1 MGRKLKMKETHFT
14 EETKSLAFSV
24 EDYEKRLYDLQQ
36 MVEIAKSLCSVLDY
50 SNLVESIIYMCMA
63 QMRVLGAG
71 VFVLE
76 SFDADHLNLG
86 SNFNGMEVDAN
97 LKYSIPLTHP
107 IVSYC
112 VKRNKPFILQSFFA
126 DNPFV
131 TDFPEFTSLNP
142 SLIVP
147 LVQKGNIKGILLLG
161 ERLDLGEGVDYSDYE
176 MTQIESIASLI
187 AITVNNAT
195 LIEQT
200 TTDTMT
206 HLRLKHYFYSVLNDK
221 LDVSYQQK
229 IPLSILMLDIDF
241 FKRFNDEHG
250 HACGDFVLQN
260 VAKIIMNGIRGNDM
274 AARYGGEEF
283 VVMLHNTDATA
294 AVQVAER
301 IRKDI
306 EKQEFTYEGNT
317 MHVEI
322 SIGVSVVDFDKGYSS
337 KQLVEFADKALY
349 YSKRNGRNRSTLATE
364 EIINSNLENH
374 CK

>member
-1 MGRKLKMKETHFT
+1 MGRKLKMKETDVT
-14 EETKSLAFSV
+14 EEKTLALPI
-24 EDYEKRLYDLQQ
+24 EEYEKRLYDLQQ
-36 MVEIAKSLCSVLDY
+36 LVEIAKSLCSVLDY

-86 SNFNGMEVDAN
+86 SNFNGMEVDPA
-97 LKYSIPLTHP
+97 LKYSIPLCHP

-112 VKRNKPFILQSFFA
+112 IKKNKPFILQEFFA
-126 DNPFV
+126 DNPLV
-131 TDFPEFTSLNP
+131 DTFPELTSLKP
-142 SLIVP
+142 SLVVP
-147 LVQKGNIKGILLLG
+147 LVQKSYLKGILLLG
-161 ERLDLGEGVDYSDYE
+161 ERLDLGEGVDYSEYE
-176 MTQIESIASLI
+176 MAQIESIASLI

-206 HLRLKHYFYSVLNDK
+206 HLRLKHYFYSVLSDK
-221 LDVSYQQK
+221 LDISYQQK
-229 IPLSILMLDIDF
+229 VPMSVLMLDIDF
-241 FKRFNDEHG
+241 FKHFNDEYG
-250 HACGDFVLQN
+250 HACGDFVLQS
-260 VAKIIMNGIRGNDM
+260 VARIIMNGIRGNDR
-274 AARYGGEEF
+274 ATRYGGEVF
-283 VVMLHNTDATA
+283 VVMFHNTPGAA

-306 EKQEFTYEGNT
+306 ENQEFVYEGNT
-317 MHVEI
+317 MRVTI
-322 SIGVSVVDFDKGYSS
+322 SIGVSVVDFEKGFSS

-349 YSKRNGRNRSTLATE
+349 YSKRNGRNRVTLATE

>member
-1 MGRKLKMKETHFT
+1 MGRKLKMKETDVT
-14 EETKSLAFSV
+14 EEKTLALPI
-24 EDYEKRLYDLQQ
+24 EEYEKRLYDLQQ
-36 MVEIAKSLCSVLDY
+36 LVEIAKSLCSVLDY
-50 SNLVESIIYMCMA
+50 SNLVESIIFMCMA

-86 SNFNGMEVDAN
+86 SNFNGMEVDPA
-97 LKYSIPLTHP
+97 LKYSIPLCHP

-112 VKRNKPFILQSFFA
+112 IKKNKPFILQEFFA
-126 DNPFV
+126 DNPLV
-131 TDFPEFTSLNP
+131 DTFPELTSLKP
-142 SLIVP
+142 SLVVP
-147 LVQKGNIKGILLLG
+147 LVQKSYLKGILLLG
-161 ERLDLGEGVDYSDYE
+161 ERLDLGEGVDYSEYE
-176 MTQIESIASLI
+176 MAQIESIASLI

-206 HLRLKHYFYSVLNDK
+206 HLRLKHYFYSVLSDK
-221 LDVSYQQK
+221 LDISYQQK
-229 IPLSILMLDIDF
+229 VPMSVLMLDIDF
-241 FKRFNDEHG
+241 FKHFNDEYG
-250 HACGDFVLQN
+250 HACGDFVLQS
-260 VAKIIMNGIRGNDM
+260 VARIIMNGIRGNDM

-283 VVMLHNTDATA
+283 VVMLHNTPGAA

-306 EKQEFTYEGNT
+306 ENQEFVYEGNT
-317 MHVEI
+317 MRVTI
-322 SIGVSVVDFDKGYSS
+322 SIGVSVVDFEKGFSS

-349 YSKRNGRNRSTLATE
+349 YSKRNGRNRVTLATE

>member
-1 MGRKLKMKETHFT
+1 MGRKLKMKETDVT
-14 EETKSLAFSV
+14 EEKTLALPI
-24 EDYEKRLYDLQQ
+24 EEYEKRLYDLQQ
-36 MVEIAKSLCSVLDY
+36 LVEIAKSLCSVLDY

-86 SNFNGMEVDAN
+86 SNFNGMEVDPA
-97 LKYSIPLTHP
+97 LKYSIPLCHP

-112 VKRNKPFILQSFFA
+112 IKKNKPFILQEFFA
-126 DNPFV
+126 DNPLV
-131 TDFPEFTSLNP
+131 DTFPELTSLKP
-142 SLIVP
+142 SLVVP
-147 LVQKGNIKGILLLG
+147 LVQKSYLKGILLLG
-161 ERLDLGEGVDYSDYE
+161 ERLDLGEGVDYSEYE
-176 MTQIESIASLI
+176 MAQIESIASLI

-206 HLRLKHYFYSVLNDK
+206 HLRLKHYFYSVLSDK
-221 LDVSYQQK
+221 LDISYQQK
-229 IPLSILMLDIDF
+229 VPMSVLMLDIDF
-241 FKRFNDEHG
+241 FKHFNDEYG
-250 HACGDFVLQN
+250 HACGDFVLQS
-260 VAKIIMNGIRGNDM
+260 VARIIMNGIRGNDM

-283 VVMLHNTDATA
+283 V
-294 AVQVAER
+294 
-301 IRKDI
+301 
-306 EKQEFTYEGNT
+306 YEGNT
-317 MHVEI
+317 MRVTI
-322 SIGVSVVDFDKGYSS
+322 SIGVSVVDFEKGFSS

-349 YSKRNGRNRSTLATE
+349 YSKRNGRNRVTLATE

>member
-1 MGRKLKMKETHFT
+1 MKETDVT
-14 EETKSLAFSV
+14 EEKTLALPI
-24 EDYEKRLYDLQQ
+24 EEYEKRLYDLQQ
-36 MVEIAKSLCSVLDY
+36 LVEIAKSLCSVLDY

-86 SNFNGMEVDAN
+86 SNFNGMEVDPA
-97 LKYSIPLTHP
+97 LKYSIPLCHP

-112 VKRNKPFILQSFFA
+112 IKKNKPFILQEFFA
-126 DNPFV
+126 DNPLV
-131 TDFPEFTSLNP
+131 DTFPELTSLKP
-142 SLIVP
+142 SLVVP
-147 LVQKGNIKGILLLG
+147 LVQKSYLKGILLLG
-161 ERLDLGEGVDYSDYE
+161 ERLDLGEGVDYSEYE
-176 MTQIESIASLI
+176 MAQIESIASLI

-206 HLRLKHYFYSVLNDK
+206 HLRLKHYFYSVLSDK
-221 LDVSYQQK
+221 LDISYQQK
-229 IPLSILMLDIDF
+229 VPMSVLMLDIDF
-241 FKRFNDEHG
+241 FKHFNDEYG
-250 HACGDFVLQN
+250 HACGDFVLQS
-260 VAKIIMNGIRGNDM
+260 VARIIMNGIRGNDM

-283 VVMLHNTDATA
+283 VVMLHNTPGAA

-306 EKQEFTYEGNT
+306 ENQEFVYEGNT
-317 MHVEI
+317 MRVTI
-322 SIGVSVVDFDKGYSS
+322 SIGVSVVDFEKGFSS

-349 YSKRNGRNRSTLATE
+349 YSKRNGRNRVTLATE

>member
-1 MGRKLKMKETHFT
+1 MGRKLKMKETDVT
-14 EETKSLAFSV
+14 EEKTLALPI
-24 EDYEKRLYDLQQ
+24 EEYEKRLYDLQQ
-36 MVEIAKSLCSVLDY
+36 LVEIAKSLCSVLDY

-86 SNFNGMEVDAN
+86 SNFNGMEVDPA
-97 LKYSIPLTHP
+97 LKYSIPLCHP

-112 VKRNKPFILQSFFA
+112 IKKNKPFILQEFFA
-126 DNPFV
+126 DNPLV
-131 TDFPEFTSLNP
+131 DTFPELTSLKP
-142 SLIVP
+142 SLVVP
-147 LVQKGNIKGILLLG
+147 LVQKSYLKGILLLG
-161 ERLDLGEGVDYSDYE
+161 ERLDLGEGVDYSEYE
-176 MTQIESIASLI
+176 MAQIESIASLI

-206 HLRLKHYFYSVLNDK
+206 HLRLKHYFYSVLSDK
-221 LDVSYQQK
+221 LDISYQQK
-229 IPLSILMLDIDF
+229 VPMSVLMLDIDF
-241 FKRFNDEHG
+241 FKHFNDEYG
-250 HACGDFVLQN
+250 HACGDFVLQS
-260 VAKIIMNGIRGNDM
+260 VARIIMNGIRGNDM

-283 VVMLHNTDATA
+283 VVMLHNTPGAA

-306 EKQEFTYEGNT
+306 ENQEFVYEGNT
-317 MHVEI
+317 MRVTI
-322 SIGVSVVDFDKGYSS
+322 SIGVSVVDFEKGFSS

-349 YSKRNGRNRSTLATE
+349 YSKRNGRNRVTLATE